1 MNMSARYCSVKC
13 FEQPQWLEGHM
24 RTDLAWNYGMHKKK
38 FKDRRW
44 KGKKAAEGDEDE
56 VTVGDSV
63 AGRGTEWQMIWW
75 QRQRVEQTPTHM
87 GWKG

>member
-1 MNMSARYCSVKC
+1 
-13 FEQPQWLEGHM
+13 M
-24 RTDLAWNYGMHKKK
+24 RTDLAWNYGMHKEK

-63 AGRGTEWQMIWW
+63 AGRGTEWQMI
-75 QRQRVEQTPTHM
+75 
-87 GWKG
+87 